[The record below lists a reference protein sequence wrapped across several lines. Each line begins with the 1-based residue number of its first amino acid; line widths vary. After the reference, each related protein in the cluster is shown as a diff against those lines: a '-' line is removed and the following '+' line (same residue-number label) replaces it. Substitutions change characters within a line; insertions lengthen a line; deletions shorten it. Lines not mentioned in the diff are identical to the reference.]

1 MNDLYK
7 KFHVFKHSFK
17 SSQEVF
23 ETKKVFLREK
33 NMFANNANNSSINKG
48 IIRSLNN
55 DMVILL
61 ISLAVMMAIG
71 KY

>member
-1 MNDLYK
+1 MK
-7 KFHVFKHSFK
+7 KYLKQK
-17 SSQEVF
+17 NIF
-23 ETKKVFLREK
+23 EGK

-48 IIRSLNN
+48 IIRSLSN

>member
-1 MNDLYK
+1 MK
-7 KFHVFKHSFK
+7 KYLKQK
-17 SSQEVF
+17 NIF
-23 ETKKVFLREK
+23 EGK

-71 KY
+71 KYLFTCTYIPTYIFKE

>member
-1 MNDLYK
+1 
-7 KFHVFKHSFK
+7 
-17 SSQEVF
+17 
-23 ETKKVFLREK
+23 
-33 NMFANNANNSSINKG
+33 MFANNNNSSINKG

-71 KY
+71 KYLLTCTYIPTYIFKE

>member
-1 MNDLYK
+1 
-7 KFHVFKHSFK
+7 
-17 SSQEVF
+17 
-23 ETKKVFLREK
+23 
-33 NMFANNANNSSINKG
+33 MFANNANNSSINKG